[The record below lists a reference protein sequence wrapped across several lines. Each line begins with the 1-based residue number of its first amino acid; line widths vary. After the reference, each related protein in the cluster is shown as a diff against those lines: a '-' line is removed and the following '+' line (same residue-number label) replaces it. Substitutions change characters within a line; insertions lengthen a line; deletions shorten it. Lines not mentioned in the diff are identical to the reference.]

1 MARYFFHVMSEHT
14 TYKDEVGRRFCDFEI
29 AKAHA
34 IVIAV
39 ELAFRLRGLWWLFG
53 LRDR

>member
-39 ELAFRLRGLWWLFG
+39 ELALDFEDYGGFWSA
-53 LRDR
+53 